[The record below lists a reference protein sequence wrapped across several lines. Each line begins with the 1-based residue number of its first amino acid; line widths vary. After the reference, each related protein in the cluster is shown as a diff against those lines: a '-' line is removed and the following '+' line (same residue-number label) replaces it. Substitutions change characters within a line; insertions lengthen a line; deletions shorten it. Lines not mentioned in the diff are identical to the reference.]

1 MEGGFSTRGERDRET
16 FIDGIASCTGHFT
29 KCFSEVNSEKLCHTC
44 WLHTVSH
51 YNAATS
57 CRAAAA
63 VATPM
68 WRIRSE
74 KKEREKNQL
83 HYQLFWANST
93 NWLKLAARCMLICLT
108 IGSSHMSMTRPSSP
122 IAHFSFPPPPLL
134 AGNFSIKTKQIRDKK
149 ATGKTEN

>member
-1 MEGGFSTRGERDRET
+1 MRGEEGEVVGAAGKGAEGRET

-57 CRAAAA
+57 WLAAAFCCCCSCHA
-63 VATPM
+63 HVANKK
-68 WRIRSE
+68 W
-74 KKEREKNQL
+74 KEREGKKL

-108 IGSSHMSMTRPSSP
+108 IGSSHMSMTRPSP
-122 IAHFSFPPPPLL
+122 HFCFLLPPPL
-134 AGNFSIKTKQIRDKK
+134 
-149 ATGKTEN
+149 ATLCWQL